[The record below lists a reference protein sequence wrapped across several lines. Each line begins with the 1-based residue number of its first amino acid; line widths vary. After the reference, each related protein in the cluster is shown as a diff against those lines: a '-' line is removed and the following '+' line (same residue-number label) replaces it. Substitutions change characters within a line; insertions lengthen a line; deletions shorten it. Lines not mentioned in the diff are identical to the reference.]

1 MKIYKTKVFAK
12 WQSKE
17 KLSDF
22 ALCNAAEEVVTGLID
37 ADLGSGIFKKRIAKA
52 GAGKSGGYRTILA
65 TKIDGVIFFIFGFGK
80 NEKANI
86 SSTEKQTFTE
96 IGSKLLGFSL
106 EEINKLISEQKLF
119 EVHYEKK

>member
-12 WQSKE
+12 WQNKE
-17 KLSDF
+17 KLSDV
-22 ALCNAAEEVVTGLID
+22 ALCNAAEEVVKGLID
-37 ADLGSGIFKKRIAKA
+37 ADLGSRIFKKRIAKA

-119 EVHYEKK
+119 EVYYEKK